1 MSGQLAVQSG
11 TQSPKTVGKILFNRK
26 LASQLSVD
34 DLDQLMNGI
43 VKVLKNLRDL
53 LFLVSPRYCA
63 QGYTVLFPQFACDC
77 STNVGFVV
85 QHLQI
90 CMLTEQFKTSFQIRR
105 VSRRQFKSRITPFKV
120 TNKCSRSPKKV
131 CFFVIA
137 LPNVA

>member
-53 LFLVSPRYCA
+53 LFWLAR
-63 QGYTVLFPQFACDC
+63 GTVRKAIRFFFHNSAAI
-77 STNVGFVV
+77 VV
-85 QHLQI
+85 R
-90 CMLTEQFKTSFQIRR
+90 M
-105 VSRRQFKSRITPFKV
+105 
-120 TNKCSRSPKKV
+120 
-131 CFFVIA
+131 
-137 LPNVA
+137 